1 MRRFFAIVAM
11 ALVVVSCNKSEEEAN
26 QPTLKT
32 ITASTT
38 DTRTWMDTDGNH
50 FWASGDAICVGD
62 GSSNTTFTLTDGANT
77 GIGTFT
83 GLSTAKGGYAVFP
96 ASGNT
101 VSAAGQ
107 FSVTFPASQT
117 FTAENFKA
125 GSYASRANVLVAT
138 GDDASGYSFKNAGG
152 FLGIKLMGD
161 AGVLVRDIIIESA
174 STIAGGATVTYD
186 GDVEAMTTQMAAGG
200 STKLTLNCFTNELVG
215 GVQSVRGVELN
226 PTTPIMFVVAL
237 PAVTMEGMTIRV
249 MMTNDTYIEKSTAK
263 SITIKRNVLTPMSAL
278 YVQNVV
284 SGGDTGS
291 GEGGEGGEGGETGG
305 ETGGDNTGG
314 TDTPTPPAAEDVVD
328 VSNTLWYIVAEG
340 DEPIDPSHVKIGENT
355 YAYPLSDGEE
365 ITTMTEDMFPRG
377 SQVSVVVIPSTVT
390 DIENKTFNNLVDGF
404 SIYIRSMTPPDLG
417 NMPAIK
423 NSGVATVYVPA
434 GTLYLYEQDADW
446 RKCIN
451 HGLQILE
458 YTEVEGA

>member
-1 MRRFFAIVAM
+1 M

-62 GSSNTTFTLTDGANT
+62 GSSNTTFTLTDGADT
-77 GIGTFT
+77 GVGTFT

-138 GDDASGYSFKNAGG
+138 GGDESGYSFKNAGG

-161 AGVLVRDIIIESA
+161 AGVVVRHIIIESG
-174 STIAGGATVTYD
+174 SVIAGSATVNYD
-186 GDVEAMTTQMAAGG
+186 GDTEAMTTEMSTG
-200 STKLTLNCFTNELVG
+200 STKLTLNCYTNTVVG
-215 GVQSVRGVELN
+215 GVQAVRGVALN
-226 PTTPIMFVVAL
+226 STTPTMFVVAL
-237 PAVTMEGMTIRV
+237 PAVTLEGMTIRV
-249 MMTNDTYIEKSTAK
+249 VMTNDTYIEKSTTK
-263 SITIKRNVLTPMSAL
+263 NITIKRNVLTPMSAL

-284 SGGDTGS
+284 SGGDAGS
-291 GEGGEGGEGGETGG
+291 GEGSEGG

-314 TDTPTPPAAEDVVD
+314 TEGGDGGNTEGGEGGSGEGTEGEGTTTPTTPPAAETVIDASKTV
-328 VSNTLWYIVAEG
+328 WYIVADG
-340 DEPIDPSHVKIGENT
+340 AGPIDPSHVKIGENT
-355 YAYPLSDGEE
+355 YAYPLATDEE

-377 SQVSVVVIPSTVT
+377 SQVFP
-390 DIENKTFNNLVDGF
+390 
-404 SIYIRSMTPPDLG
+404 R
-417 NMPAIK
+417 
-423 NSGVATVYVPA
+423 
-434 GTLYLYEQDADW
+434 
-446 RKCIN
+446 R
-451 HGLQILE
+451 
-458 YTEVEGA
+458 